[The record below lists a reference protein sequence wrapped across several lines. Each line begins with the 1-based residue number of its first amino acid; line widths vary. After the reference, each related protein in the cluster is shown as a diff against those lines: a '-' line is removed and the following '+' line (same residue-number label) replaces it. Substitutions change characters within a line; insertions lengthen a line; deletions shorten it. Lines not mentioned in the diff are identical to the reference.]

1 MIRPARIED
10 APRIGEIHV
19 AGWRTGY
26 RGIIPDSFLA
36 GLSSEKRAAGWKYA
50 IEKDPESVLVA
61 EEAGVIQG
69 WAAIAKSREGIA
81 GAGELLALYVDPL
94 SWRKGYG
101 AKLISAAEATLW
113 LRGYEGC
120 VLWVLERNF
129 SARAF
134 YRRSGYTDDGGVK
147 SESIEGVDL
156 VELRMYKRRANKPAQ
171 HNAGSRPVSSGS
183 PESASPSLLGPRG

>member
-1 MIRPARIED
+1 MIRTARSED

-19 AGWRTGY
+19 AGWRAAY
-26 RGIIPDSFLA
+26 RGIVPDSFLA

-61 EEAGVIQG
+61 EESEVIWG
-69 WAAIAKSREGIA
+69 WAAVAKSRDGIT

-94 SWRKGYG
+94 AWRKGFG
-101 AKLISAAEATLW
+101 AKLIAAAEATLW

-120 VLWVLERNF
+120 VLWVLEKNV

-134 YRRSGYTDDGGVK
+134 YRRSGYADDGGMK
-147 SESIEGVDL
+147 SESIDGVDL
-156 VELRMYKRRANKPAQ
+156 VELRMLKRRANQ
-171 HNAGSRPVSSGS
+171 Q
-183 PESASPSLLGPRG
+183 EQ